1 LASLADLINLLD
13 KLDSLLTQLRTWIE
27 RYFQAKADRWEA
39 LNPLTGKTITVTI
52 TTEELSY
59 ILDQLKTT
67 LKSVNDTY
75 QKLKTELLKL

>member
-13 KLDSLLTQLRTWIE
+13 KLDSLSSQLRVWIE
-27 RYFQAKADRWEA
+27 RYFQAKVAKWEA

-52 TTEELSY
+52 TSEELSY

-67 LKSVNDTY
+67 LKSMDDIY
-75 QKLKTELLKL
+75 KKLKTELLKL